1 MNAHGAAILANPH
14 PCGHI
19 VYPYTDENLVG
30 QAVCLFASAGIRD
43 GEGVILIMTACHC
56 DTIKLRLQVEGYNVA
71 AYERSGR
78 LTCVTTEELLAR
90 FMVDGTLN
98 EDLFR
103 STISGL
109 IDRAR
114 ASVSNGHP
122 GKVRVFGE
130 MVSQLRSTNL
140 VATTRL
146 EELWNEVINEHS
158 VSLLCTYAL
167 HNADDHIP
175 KALIELHSHNIE
187 RESSVVQKA

>member
-1 MNAHGAAILANPH
+1 
-14 PCGHI
+14 
-19 VYPYTDENLVG
+19 
-30 QAVCLFASAGIRD
+30 
-43 GEGVILIMTACHC
+43 
-56 DTIKLRLQVEGYNVA
+56 
-71 AYERSGR
+71 
-78 LTCVTTEELLAR
+78 
-90 FMVDGTLN
+90 MVDGTLN

-114 ASVSNGHP
+114 ASVSDGHP

-167 HNADDHIP
+167 HNADDHLP